1 MWILLALISAFSL
14 ATSDALTKRA
24 LKEDNELVV
33 AWLRLVFSLPVLVVV
48 FPFVEIPKIDAT
60 FWAAFFSALPLE
72 IAALILYVKALRIS
86 PMSLTLPFLSLTPLF
101 LIVTSRLLVGE
112 RITLWGAI
120 GIVLIVI
127 GSYTL
132 NLSDIRK
139 GLFEPLRAIFREKGS
154 VYMILVAFIYSFTSA
169 LGKIGV
175 EHSSPVFFGT
185 TYFIVVT
192 IALTPFLILNNQ
204 DGDLFIR
211 IKRDLWPA
219 LLPGVFYGLMI
230 LSHMFAIDISKV
242 SYMVSIKRTSLLM
255 GSLYGFLF
263 FGETNIM
270 QRLLGATLMFAGFLL
285 IVNAG

>member
-1 MWILLALISAFSL
+1 MWILLSLISAFSL
-14 ATSDALTKRA
+14 ATSDALTKKV
-24 LKEDNELVV
+24 LQEDNELVI
-33 AWLRLVFSLPVLVVV
+33 AWLRLVLSLPVLIVV
-48 FPFVEIPKIDAT
+48 FPFVEIPSIDTT

-72 IAALILYVKALRIS
+72 IIALILYVKALRIS

-112 RITLWGAI
+112 QITLLGAV
-120 GIVLIVI
+120 GIVLIVL

-132 NLSDIRK
+132 NLADVRK
-139 GLFEPLRAIFREKGS
+139 GVFEPFKAIFRERGS

-185 TYFIVVT
+185 TYFVVVT
-192 IALTPFLILNNQ
+192 IALTPFLLLNNR
-204 DGDLFIR
+204 DGDVVSR
-211 IKRDLWPA
+211 IKRDLKPA
-219 LLPGVFYGLMI
+219 MLPGIFFGLMI

-263 FGETNIM
+263 FGEKNIH
-270 QRLLGATLMFAGFLL
+270 QRLLGATLMFAGFVL